1 MLTFSGEFYNFKR
14 VPMVLKP
21 VQQPYPPLWYGIVMV
36 DAAYWAALEKAHIV
50 TLLPPD
56 PARRH

>member
-1 MLTFSGEFYNFKR
+1 
-14 VPMVLKP
+14 MVLKP